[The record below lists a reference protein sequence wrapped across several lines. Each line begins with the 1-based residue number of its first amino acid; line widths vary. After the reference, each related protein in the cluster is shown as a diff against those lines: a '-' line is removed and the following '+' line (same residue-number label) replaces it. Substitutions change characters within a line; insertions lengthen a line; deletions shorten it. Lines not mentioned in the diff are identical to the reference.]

1 MLSTT
6 LYFLLAFVLFIAF
19 IAGIQKWVKLPQQK
33 KDSVGLIVLTIFLI
47 SLLLFILMVI
57 FIPTYFSADSTILA
71 SILFFFLFI
80 LFTVFFIKW
89 YNDKY
94 NKKIN
99 IGTVIIAFSLTF
111 FGAVF
116 LVLKFGM
123 NTEKENIIKNVALS
137 TTVKNISF
145 DTHKPYFKDMTL
157 AEGQYLPMPEAMN
170 NEIQIGD
177 SIYKIKG
184 DNFYSVVSFKAKI
197 KKQYFVATHLRV
209 FSKPK

>member
-1 MLSTT
+1 MLLTT
-6 LYFLLAFVLFIAF
+6 LYFLLAFVLFITC

-33 KDSVGLIVLTIFLI
+33 KDRVGLIVLTIFLI

-89 YNDKY
+89 YNDKH

-99 IGTVIIAFSLTF
+99 IGTVIIALSLTF

-123 NTEKENIIKNVALS
+123 NTEKENIIKNVA
-137 TTVKNISF
+137 
-145 DTHKPYFKDMTL
+145 
-157 AEGQYLPMPEAMN
+157 
-170 NEIQIGD
+170 
-177 SIYKIKG
+177 
-184 DNFYSVVSFKAKI
+184 
-197 KKQYFVATHLRV
+197 
-209 FSKPK
+209 

>member
-1 MLSTT
+1 
-6 LYFLLAFVLFIAF
+6 
-19 IAGIQKWVKLPQQK
+19 
-33 KDSVGLIVLTIFLI
+33 
-47 SLLLFILMVI
+47 MVI
-57 FIPTYFSADSTILA
+57 FIPTYFSTDSTILA

-99 IGTVIIAFSLTF
+99 IGTVIIALSLTF

-137 TTVKNISF
+137 TTVKNITF
-145 DTHKPYFKDMTL
+145 DTHKPYFKDMIL
-157 AEGQYLPMPEAMN
+157 ADGQHLPMPEVMN
-170 NEIQIGD
+170 NEVQIGD

-184 DNFYSVVSFKAKI
+184 DNFYSVVSFKTKI
-197 KKQYFVATHLRV
+197 KKQYFVATHLRIL
-209 FSKPK
+209 SKPK

>member
-6 LYFLLAFVLFIAF
+6 LYFLLAFVLFIAC
-19 IAGIQKWVKLPQQK
+19 IGGIQKWVKFPQQK
-33 KDSVGLIVLTIFLI
+33 KDSVGFIVLTVFLI
-47 SLLLFILMVI
+47 SLSLFILMVI
-57 FIPTYFSADSTILA
+57 FIPTYFSTDSTILA

-99 IGTVIIAFSLTF
+99 IGTVIIALSLTF
-111 FGAVF
+111 FGTVF

-123 NTEKENIIKNVALS
+123 NTEKENIIKNVASS
-137 TTVKNISF
+137 TSVKNISF
-145 DTHKPYFKDMTL
+145 DTHKSYFKDMIL
-157 AEGQYLPMPEAMN
+157 ADGQHLPMPEAMN
-170 NEIQIGD
+170 NEVQIGD

-184 DNFYSVVSFKAKI
+184 DNFYSVVNFKTKI
-197 KKQYFVATHLRV
+197 KKQYFVATHLRIL
-209 FSKPK
+209 SKPK

>member
-6 LYFLLAFVLFIAF
+6 LYYFLGFVLLIAC
-19 IAGIQKWVKLPQQK
+19 IGGIQKWDLLPQLK
-33 KDSVGLIVLTIFLI
+33 KDKVGLIVLSIFLFAFLSFI
-47 SLLLFILMVI
+47 SIII
-57 FIPTYFSADSTILA
+57 FKPTYFSSDT
-71 SILFFFLFI
+71 SIPIGMLFVFLLI
-80 LFTVFFIKW
+80 IFTVFFIKW
-89 YNDKY
+89 FNDKY

-99 IGTVIIAFSLTF
+99 IGNVIIALSLTF

-137 TTVKNISF
+137 TTVKNITF
-145 DTHKPYFKDMTL
+145 DIHKPYFKDMTL
-157 AEGQYLPMPEAMN
+157 ADGQYLPMPEAMN
-170 NEIQIGD
+170 NEVQIGD

-184 DNFYSVVSFKAKI
+184 DSFYSVLNFKTKI

-209 FSKPK
+209 LSKPK

>member
-6 LYFLLAFVLFIAF
+6 LYFLLAFVLFIAC

-33 KDSVGLIVLTIFLI
+33 KDSVGLIILTVFLI
-47 SLLLFILMVI
+47 SLSLFILMVI

-137 TTVKNISF
+137 TTVKNITF

-157 AEGQYLPMPEAMN
+157 ADGQYLPMPEAMN
-170 NEIQIGD
+170 NEVQIGD

-209 FSKPK
+209 LSKPK